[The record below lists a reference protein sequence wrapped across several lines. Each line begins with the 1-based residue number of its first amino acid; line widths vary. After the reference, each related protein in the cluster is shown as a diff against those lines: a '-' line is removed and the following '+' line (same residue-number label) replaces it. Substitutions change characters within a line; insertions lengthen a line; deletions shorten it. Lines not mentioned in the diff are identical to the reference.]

1 MTFALSQGRRVV
13 GIGSQGRGRE
23 GREGRKVGVADY

>member
-13 GIGSQGRGRE
+13 IGSQGRRRE
-23 GREGRKVGVADY
+23 GRRVEVTD